1 MFLASARLDC
11 FALLFCSIADHIM
24 STLQLFFGSVAEKVV
39 FSFHVGFI
47 FKKLTM
53 KPTDTPSM
61 AKDFIFQEK
70 NENKVVCVLD
80 IQPEKVT
87 K

>member
-1 MFLASARLDC
+1 
-11 FALLFCSIADHIM
+11 M

-39 FSFHVGFI
+39 FSFLVGFI

-53 KPTDTPSM
+53 KPATTPSK

-80 IQPEKVT
+80 IQPEKLQN
-87 K
+87 KKYIYLDMGKRIQNSKK